1 MATLQQHVEELI
13 ANNRDR
19 CRHVDFVKVPCRATC
34 PLPGMAFLCPKA
46 QEESRADDE
55 LLPDDELELRF
66 FYAKHLYRAGLCKIS
81 FPAYY
86 KDAGALLAE
95 ATATAVGNLSPLYFQ
110 LGYEL
115 CDLLPESEWPVDNLR
130 NVLKEAECKR
140 RAYLLRRSETCDDTF
155 LMGLT
160 LSERKLHNV
169 VMHGDSNALIT
180 PANTRNIANFYGL
193 QV

>member
-1 MATLQQHVEELI
+1 MS
-13 ANNRDR
+13 
-19 CRHVDFVKVPCRATC
+19 
-34 PLPGMAFLCPKA
+34 FLCPKA

-55 LLPDDELELRF
+55 LLPADELELRF

-180 PANTRNIANFYGL
+180 PATSQTFTD
-193 QV
+193 